1 MRVLIVGGGIAGLTL
16 AAELAR
22 QGREPLVLERAASYG
37 EHGFSVSLY
46 PYGSAV
52 LHGIGAYG
60 ELAAGGVEMR
70 TYEIGDRR
78 GRVIRRIDFAGL
90 LATYG
95 PTYFTTHADL
105 IELLRRAGGERVEL
119 RMGTTVSA
127 LEEAGGE
134 VEATLDDGSTG
145 RFDVVACCDGI
156 GSATREMLFGR
167 QPEFDTGWVGW
178 TWWAP
183 EGIFP
188 PQTAREYWLAGALFG
203 AYPAPGR
210 TMCIV
215 AVPLGVA
222 DPDRGLSDAELLGAL
237 RGALGGLAVAP
248 EVGRALTAAHDLW
261 PWRLR
266 DVRSRR
272 LGRGRT
278 VLCGDAG
285 TAFLPTA
292 GVGASIALRCAA
304 ALGDELSR
312 AEARLAPLAI
322 ELYERRTAK
331 TARVNQSDSRRL
343 ARAMFVENSTL
354 AWGRERLIRYTP
366 VRAMIG
372 SILAAMRQPV

>member
-1 MRVLIVGGGIAGLTL
+1 MRVLIVGGGVAGLAL

-22 QGREPLVLERAASYG
+22 QGREPLVVERAPAYG

-60 ELAAGGVEMR
+60 DLAAEGVEMKA
-70 TYEIGDRR
+70 YEIGDRR
-78 GRVIRRIDFAGL
+78 GRVIRRIDFARL
-90 LATYG
+90 LAAYG
-95 PTYFTTHADL
+95 PTYFTTHAEL

-119 RMGTTVSA
+119 RMGSTVSA

-134 VEATLDDGSTG
+134 VQATLSDGSTE
-145 RFDVVACCDGI
+145 RFAIIAGCDGI
-156 GSATREMLFGR
+156 GSATRELLFGP

-178 TWWAP
+178 TWWAS

-188 PQTAREYWLAGALFG
+188 PETAREHWLAGALFG
-203 AYPAPGR
+203 AYPTPGR

-215 AVPLGVA
+215 AVPARVA
-222 DPDRGLSDAELLGAL
+222 DPDGDLGDAKLVGAL
-237 RGALGGLAVAP
+237 RRALGELTAAP
-248 EVGRALTAAHDLW
+248 DIGRALAEAGNLW

-272 LGRGRT
+272 LSRGRV

-292 GVGASIALRCAA
+292 GVGASVALRCAA

-312 AEARLAPLAI
+312 ADARLAPLAI
-322 ELYERRTAK
+322 ELYVKRTA
-331 TARVNQSDSRRL
+331 TSARANQRDSRRL
-343 ARAMFVENSTL
+343 ARAMFIENAAL
-354 AWGRERLIRYTP
+354 AAGRERLIRHTP